1 MEAFCGRIYRKEVKH
16 KAFAILHLL
25 QQAYLDR
32 EESKEREQSHTE
44 LRKREQSTEEN
55 RQKKKRV
62 LEE

>member
-1 MEAFCGRIYRKEVKH
+1 MESFCGRNYRKEVKH

-25 QQAYLDR
+25 QQAYL
-32 EESKEREQSHTE
+32 EESKEREQSHME
-44 LRKREQSTEEN
+44 LRKCEQSTEEN